1 MTVKKLYVNKA
12 VIVGIGVVIAIA
24 IASGIYAVSTPQND
38 SPSGDLGMKDE
49 VEAKIEE
56 PKEEQI
62 ASEEESELGMKD
74 EADVTIEPPEEVP
87 SVIKEN
93 VEEKTGMIEEEL
105 P

>member
-12 VIVGIGVVIAIA
+12 VIVGIAVVIAIA

-38 SPSGDLGMKDE
+38 SLSGDIGMKDE
-49 VEAKIEE
+49 VEATIEE

-62 ASEEESELGMKD
+62 ASEEESEMGMKD
-74 EADVTIEPPEEVP
+74 EADATIEPPEEVP

>member
-38 SPSGDLGMKDE
+38 SPSGDIGMKDE
-49 VEAKIEE
+49 VEATIEE
-56 PKEEQI
+56 
-62 ASEEESELGMKD
+62 
-74 EADVTIEPPEEVP
+74 PEEVP
-87 SVIKEN
+87 SVIKED
-93 VEEKTGMIEEEL
+93 VEEKTGVVGEQS